1 MSDRELIKKLANI
14 VIKQQKIQNKILQKL
29 GVDTGVADDALKKLT
44 LDSTTNW
51 LVTNGISGKPSVSIS
66 RNSADPTAMSL
77 AYSVD
82 VTLTVNTDA
91 AKLSAENSSTGLLAK
106 LRADFQSAVTK
117 PNSPL
122 SGCTAEFTVTTLVG
136 QVK

>member
-1 MSDRELIKKLANI
+1 MSDRDIIKKLASI

-29 GVDTGVADDALKKLT
+29 GVDTGMADEALKKLA
-44 LDSTTNW
+44 LDSATNW
-51 LVTNGISGKPSVSIS
+51 LVTNGISGKPTVSLS
-66 RNSADPTAMSL
+66 REGADPTAMSV
-77 AYSVD
+77 AYDVD

-91 AKLSAENSSTGLLAK
+91 AKLSAENPSTGLLAK
-106 LRADFQSAVTK
+106 LRADFQAAQTK